1 MYGSNNSDPIL
12 LTSVVPIV
20 LGASLFS
27 ALSHLCLS
35 FNCRASFTK
44 RPPRDSYVPLKCH
57 FQCGTRLLSTRCS
70 GSGFLIED
78 PRDSSR
84 RHRRRRWKT
93 APRGRFNRLF
103 LGRLSVVIASVVH
116 RGVFYLY
123 SAISSSDVAL
133 RCVFSW
139 KKWCFHRGSSR
150 KHEPIAIMD
159 PTFPFSRSRKRLAYI
174 LVILVVGFLHASSP
188 TCPVLV
194 R

>member
-1 MYGSNNSDPIL
+1 MYGSNNDPIL

-35 FNCRASFTK
+35 FNLRASFTR
-44 RPPRDSYVPLKCH
+44 RPPRDSYAPLKCH
-57 FQCGTRLLSTRCS
+57 FQCGTLLLSTRCS

-93 APRGRFNRLF
+93 APHGCFNRLF
-103 LGRLSVVIASVVH
+103 LGRLSVVAASVIH
-116 RGVFYLY
+116 RGVRIYIPPLVV
-123 SAISSSDVAL
+123 SDVAL

-159 PTFPFSRSRKRLAYI
+159 PTFPFSRFSDLRRDL
-174 LVILVVGFLHASSP
+174 P
-188 TCPVLV
+188 TS
-194 R
+194 